1 MLRDT
6 WFLQTLREPL
16 FGTRVSH
23 TYDMALN
30 SLKQEVVRDVS
41 PNPTYYDKSLLFLTP
56 KLENIKNNC
65 FLSYAHL
72 PYVDPQ

>member
-1 MLRDT
+1 
-6 WFLQTLREPL
+6 
-16 FGTRVSH
+16 
-23 TYDMALN
+23 MALN
-30 SLKQEVVRDVS
+30 SLKQEVVPDVS

-72 PYVDPQ
+72 PYVDPQWEMVKIMDFAAECPD